1 MRPYFMIDKELL
13 TSYFTT
19 NQNTYWPCS
28 NCSNGYLLLNEDTF
42 FSEETSASQKTQ
54 SHYGWEPEL
63 ISLVY
68 SCIFRCSNNNCNEQF
83 VSSGHGCLDWDI
95 EEDEHGIEKQV
106 YSPCFEPYY
115 LYPSLK
121 IIDIPK
127 NVPNDI
133 TNQLNKSFELFFS
146 SPSAAINHARS
157 ALELILNHLKV
168 PKTTIDR
175 KKNKRV
181 KINLHN
187 RIEKLAKQ
195 HSELKELL
203 LAIKW
208 IGNEGSHP
216 KKSLTKNNVID
227 LYEILE
233 HVLSELFENKSK
245 TILAKAKKIN
255 KAKGI
260 K

>member
-1 MRPYFMIDKELL
+1 MRPHFMIDKELL
-13 TSYFTT
+13 TSYFTS

-28 NCSNGYLLLNEDTF
+28 TCSNGYLMINEDTF

-54 SHYGWEPEL
+54 SHYGWDPES

-68 SCIFRCSNNNCNEQF
+68 SCIFKCSNNNCNEQF
-83 VSSGHGCLDWDI
+83 ASSGHGCLDWDI
-95 EEDEHGIEKQV
+95 EEDDHGIPQQV

-115 LYPSLK
+115 FYPSLK
-121 IIDIPK
+121 IIDIPE
-127 NVPNDI
+127 NVPDDI

-157 ALELILNHLKV
+157 ALELILNYLKV
-168 PKTTIDR
+168 SKTTINN
-175 KKNKRV
+175 KKKRV

-187 RIEKLAKQ
+187 RIDKLAKQ

-216 KKSLTKNNVID
+216 EKSLTKNDVID

-245 TILAKAKKIN
+245 SILAKAKKIN

>member
-1 MRPYFMIDKELL
+1 MIDKELL

-19 NQNTYWPCS
+19 NQSTYWPCS
-28 NCSNGYLLLNEDTF
+28 TCSNGYLLINEDTF
-42 FSEETSASQKTQ
+42 FSKETSVSQKGHPIYET
-54 SHYGWEPEL
+54 EPE
-63 ISLVY
+63 SVRFVY
-68 SCIFRCSNNNCNEQF
+68 SCIFRCSNKNCNEQF
-83 VSSGHGCLDWDI
+83 ASSGHGCLEWDT
-95 EEDEHGIEKQV
+95 EEDNNGIPQPI

-115 LYPSLK
+115 FYPALK

-127 NVPNDI
+127 NVPDDI
-133 TNQLNKSFELFFS
+133 INQLNKSFELFFS

-157 ALELILNHLKV
+157 ALELILSRLKV
-168 PKTTIDR
+168 PKTTIN
-175 KKNKRV
+175 KKNEIV
-181 KINLHN
+181 NISLHD
-187 RIEKLAKQ
+187 RIVKLAKQ
-195 HSELKELL
+195 NSELKELL

-216 KKSLTKNNVID
+216 EKRLTKNDVID

-245 TILAKAKKIN
+245 SILAKAKKIN

>member
-13 TSYFTT
+13 TSYFTKS
-19 NQNTYWPCS
+19 QNISWPCS
-28 NCSNGYLLLNEDTF
+28 TCSNGYLVINEDTF
-42 FSEETSASQKTQ
+42 FSKETSVSQKG
-54 SHYGWEPEL
+54 HPLYGSEPE
-63 ISLVY
+63 SVRFVY

-83 VSSGHGCLDWDI
+83 ASSGHGCLDWDI
-95 EEDEHGIEKQV
+95 EEDDHGMQQQV

-115 LYPSLK
+115 FYPSLK

-127 NVPNDI
+127 IVPDDI

-168 PKTTIDR
+168 PKTTINN
-175 KKNKRV
+175 KNKRV

-187 RIEKLAKQ
+187 RIDKLAKQ
-195 HSELKELL
+195 NSELKELL

-216 KKSLTKNNVID
+216 EKRLTKNDVID

>member
-28 NCSNGYLLLNEDTF
+28 NGYLVINEDTF
-42 FSEETSASQKTQ
+42 FSKETSVSQKVHPLYE
-54 SHYGWEPEL
+54 SDPE
-63 ISLVY
+63 SVRFVY

-83 VSSGHGCLDWDI
+83 ASSGHGCLDWDI
-95 EEDEHGIEKQV
+95 EEDDYGMQQQV

-115 LYPSLK
+115 FYPSLK
-121 IIDIPK
+121 IIDIPE
-127 NVPNDI
+127 NVPDDI

-157 ALELILNHLKV
+157 ALELILNHFKI
-168 PKTTIDR
+168 PKTTINN
-175 KKNKRV
+175 KNKRV

-187 RIEKLAKQ
+187 RIDKLAKQ
-195 HSELKELL
+195 NSELKELL

-216 KKSLTKNNVID
+216 EKRLTKNDVID